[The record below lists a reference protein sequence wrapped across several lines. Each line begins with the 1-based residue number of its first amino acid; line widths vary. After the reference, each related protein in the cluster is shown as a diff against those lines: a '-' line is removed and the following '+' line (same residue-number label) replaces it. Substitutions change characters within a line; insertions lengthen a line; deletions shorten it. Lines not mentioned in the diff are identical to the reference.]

1 MRWLG
6 GSRRDSGPLCW
17 CRRQVYL
24 EVMYGLRNGGVS
36 KRVLPLLE
44 LDGVVGL
51 RLGSSL
57 RAKRG
62 GPGGCRSV
70 GNWTGQRLRLRSNED
85 LGKDA
90 CCKPCHCTEPPRRC
104 SVQSA
109 TGAGG
114 LREGRR
120 DTLAVTGQGKGRAGR
135 GGKTSIHMRCRL
147 FLLQRGRWVL

>member
-6 GSRRDSGPLCW
+6 GSRRDFGPLCW

-24 EVMYGLRNGGVS
+24 EVVYGLRNGGVS

-70 GNWTGQRLRLRSNED
+70 ETGQVKED
-85 LGKDA
+85 SVLQRRVLQA
-90 CCKPCHCTEPPRRC
+90 LPR
-104 SVQSA
+104 SVQIFQ
-109 TGAGG
+109 
-114 LREGRR
+114 RN
-120 DTLAVTGQGKGRAGR
+120 AV
-135 GGKTSIHMRCRL
+135 SS
-147 FLLQRGRWVL
+147 LQLVQEVERSR